1 MPAPNWDAFLDA
13 LRSSTDYRDQTAHV
27 EKLPARTARFA
38 DLSRPLPPRLA
49 EALRA
54 QGITRFYA
62 HQAAAIDAMRSGQ
75 NVAVVTT
82 TASGKTLTY
91 NVPVLESILTNAG
104 TRALYLFPTKALA
117 QDQLRKLNELDLFPN
132 IRAGTYDGDTTQE
145 ERRTIRRAAQIV
157 LTNPDMLHVGILPNH
172 TLWASFFMGLKY
184 VVIDEVHTYR
194 GIFGAHTAHVI
205 RRLRRL
211 CQHYHSEPQFILCSA
226 TIANPE
232 EATHKL
238 TGLPFHIVRDDSAPR
253 GEKTFVLWSPP
264 PIGQGTRDKG
274 QGARDK
280 KQPSTLSPQPS
291 TLVRRSAN
299 SEAVD
304 LFTQLVRHQVR
315 TIVFT
320 PARVTA
326 ELILKYAR
334 DQLNHPT
341 TQRLADSIMSYR
353 AGYLPEERRAIEKQL
368 FDGTLLGVSSTS
380 ALELGVDIGG
390 LDAVIMVGFPGSISS
405 TYQQAGRAGRGLEP
419 SLAVMVAR
427 EGAIDHYIVRHPDY
441 LFGRGSENVVIDPQN
456 IYILAA
462 HLLCAAD
469 ELPLDERDKEVFGE
483 QIADLCE
490 RLRDGGLLAKRD
502 RWYWTGPG
510 RPQDQ
515 INIRSASGNG
525 YDIRLTSRGN
535 ELLGT
540 VDAARAFDTVHEGAI
555 YLHRGDSYRVTR
567 LDIEGRTAYVE
578 SVEVNYY
585 TQPMTSIKTS
595 VVEVEEE
602 RALPGGT
609 SLKFGAVNVTTQV
622 IGYREVQQFSEQVLA
637 VHPLD
642 LPPNEF
648 ETRGFWLSIAENL
661 ALELRTKYDL
671 LGSLHAAE
679 HAMIALLPL
688 VATCDERDVGG
699 VSYAFHPDTRTP
711 AIFVYDDYPGGAG
724 IAEKACENV
733 PTLLLRTLEA
743 LESCPCADGCPA
755 CVQSPRCGSNNQP
768 LDKGGAIALLRRL
781 SAGS

>member
-1 MPAPNWDAFLDA
+1 MDWTDKLTDWNAFLDA
-13 LRSSTDYRDQTAHV
+13 LRASADYRGQIAHV
-27 EKLPARTARFA
+27 EKLPARAARFA
-38 DLSRPLPPRLA
+38 DLSRPLHPRLM
-49 EALRA
+49 EALKA

-62 HQAAAIDAMRSGQ
+62 HQAAAIDAVRRGQ

-91 NVPVLESILTNAG
+91 NVPVLESILINAG

-117 QDQLRKLNELDLFPN
+117 QDQLRKLNELDLFPHV
-132 IRAGTYDGDTTQE
+132 RAGAYDGDTTQE
-145 ERRTIRRAAQIV
+145 ERRTIRRAAHIV

-194 GIFGAHTAHVI
+194 GLFGAHTAHVI
-205 RRLRRL
+205 RRLRRI
-211 CQHYHSEPQFILCSA
+211 CQHYHSQPQFILCSA

-232 EATHKL
+232 EATAKL
-238 TGLPFHIVRDDSAPR
+238 TGLPCHVVRDDSAPR
-253 GEKTFVLWSPP
+253 GEKTFVLWQPP
-264 PIGQGTRDKG
+264 PMEQGTKG
-274 QGARDK
+274 E
-280 KQPSTLSPQPS
+280 KQPSP
-291 TLVRRSAN
+291 LVRRSAN

-334 DQLNHPT
+334 DQLAAHHSPLTN
-341 TQRLADSIMSYR
+341 AIMSYR
-353 AGYLPEERRAIEKQL
+353 AGYLPEERRAIEKRL

-405 TYQQAGRAGRGLEP
+405 TYQQAGRAGRGLEA

-427 EGAIDHYIVRHPDY
+427 EGAIDQYIVRHPDY

-462 HLLCAAD
+462 HLLCAAE

-483 QIADLCE
+483 QIADLCA

-502 RWYWTGPG
+502 RWYWTGQG

-515 INIRSASGNG
+515 INLRSASGSG
-525 YDIRLTSRGN
+525 YAIRLTSRGN

-555 YLHRGDSYRVTR
+555 YLHRGDAYRVTR
-567 LDIEGRTAYVE
+567 LDLAGRTAYVE
-578 SVEVNYY
+578 PVEVNYY
-585 TQPMTSIKTS
+585 TQPMTSTQTS
-595 VVEVEEE
+595 VVEVEKE

-609 SLKFGAVNVTTQV
+609 PLKFGAVNVTTQV
-622 IGYREVQQFSEQVLA
+622 IGYRQVQQFSEQVLA

-648 ETRGFWLSIAENL
+648 ETRGFWLSLAENL
-661 ALELRTKYDL
+661 ALALRAKYDL

-724 IAEKACENV
+724 IAEKAHENAE
-733 PTLLLRTLEA
+733 TLWRLTLEA

-768 LDKGGAIALLRRL
+768 LDKAGAIALLRGL
-781 SAGS
+781 VAGG

>member
-1 MPAPNWDAFLDA
+1 MDT
-13 LRSSTDYRDQTAHV
+13 LRASADYRGQIAHV
-27 EKLPARTARFA
+27 EKLPARAARFA
-38 DLSRPLPPRLA
+38 DLSRPLHPRLMA
-49 EALRA
+49 ALRT
-54 QGITRFYA
+54 QGITRFYV
-62 HQAAAIDAMRSGQ
+62 HQAAAIDAVRSGR

-91 NVPVLESILTNAG
+91 NVPVLESILTDAG
-104 TRALYLFPTKALA
+104 TRALYVFPTKALA
-117 QDQLRKLNELDLFPN
+117 QDQLRKLNALDLFPHV
-132 IRAGTYDGDTTQE
+132 RAGTYDGDTTQE
-145 ERRTIRRAAQIV
+145 ERRTMRRAAQIV

-172 TLWASFFMGLKY
+172 TLWASFLMGLRY

-211 CQHYHSEPQFILCSA
+211 CRHYHSEPQFILCSA

-232 EATHKL
+232 EAAHKL

-264 PIGQGTRDKG
+264 PIGQGTRGKEPPSTLNL
-274 QGARDK
+274 
-280 KQPSTLSPQPS
+280 QPSTI
-291 TLVRRSAN
+291 VRRSAN
-299 SEAVD
+299 AEAAD
-304 LFTQLVRHQVR
+304 LFARLVQQQVR

-334 DQLNHPT
+334 DQLSHPT
-341 TQRLADSIMSYR
+341 TRGLADSIMSYR
-353 AGYLPEERRAIEKQL
+353 AGYLPEERRAIERQL
-368 FDGTLLGVSSTS
+368 FDGTLLGVSATN

-405 TYQQAGRAGRGLEP
+405 TYQQAGRAGRGLQP
-419 SLAVMVAR
+419 SLAVLVAR
-427 EGAIDHYIVRHPDY
+427 EGAIDQYIVRHPDY

-469 ELPLDERDKEVFGE
+469 ELPLDERDKEIFGE
-483 QIADLCE
+483 QITDLCE
-490 RLRDGGLLAKRD
+490 RLRDGGLLTKRD

-515 INIRSASGNG
+515 INLRSASGSG

-555 YLHRGDSYRVTR
+555 YLHRGDAYRVTR
-567 LDIEGRTAYVE
+567 LDVEGRTAYVE
-578 SVEVNYY
+578 PVQVNYY
-585 TQPMTSIKTS
+585 TQPMTNIATS
-595 VVEVEEE
+595 VGEVERE
-602 RALPGGT
+602 RPLPSGV
-609 SLKFGAVNVTTQV
+609 SLKFGTVNVTTQV

-637 VHPLD
+637 VHSLD
-642 LPPNEF
+642 LPPSEF
-648 ETRGFWLSIAENL
+648 ETRGFWLCIAENL
-661 ALELRTKYDL
+661 ALELRAAYDL

-711 AIFVYDDYPGGAG
+711 TIFVYDDYPGGAG

-733 PTLLLRTLEA
+733 ETLLQRTLEA

-768 LDKGGAIALLRRL
+768 LDKVGAAALLRRL
-781 SAGS
+781 LVNS